1 MCAAIS
7 EDGVVGCRPVL
18 GSYNTEHLID
28 FLNELEQACQGNLC
42 YRVGQYQF
50 PPCRACSGMVS
61 GTLVSWPTP
70 FPILSFPQP
79 NWGIL
84 LYMEVESVWSPSPW
98 ACHPSSSH
106 GWSLWRYNCRA
117 MSSLDSSCQKVFPA
131 VTEQWRHSL
140 WWWWKCIA
148 KCWRLAW

>member
-61 GTLVSWPTP
+61 GTS
-70 FPILSFPQP
+70 SFHDQ
-79 NWGIL
+79 L
-84 LYMEVESVWSPSPW
+84 PSPYSPFLNPIEEFFSTW
-98 ACHPSSSH
+98 KWKVYDRHPHEHVTLLQAMDEAC
-106 GWSLWRYNCRA
+106 GDIIA
-117 MSSLDSSCQKVFPA
+117 EQCQA
-131 VTEQWRHSL
+131 
-140 WWWWKCIA
+140 
-148 KCWRLAW
+148 